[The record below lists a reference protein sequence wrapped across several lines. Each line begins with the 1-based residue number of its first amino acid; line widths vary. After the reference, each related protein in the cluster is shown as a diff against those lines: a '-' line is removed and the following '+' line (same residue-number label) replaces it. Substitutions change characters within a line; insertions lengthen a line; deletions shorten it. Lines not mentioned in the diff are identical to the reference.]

1 MRHGKVI
8 SVLKWPFH
16 SYVFES
22 VSSPTSLCYNMMRP
36 VTRLPR
42 ATSAI
47 RVLHNRYSV
56 IPSSPYGAAKGQ
68 RYRLSS
74 TPQRFAS
81 STTGKVPPPPQGP
94 SSTIPE
100 GNSRLPGSTGG
111 KQKKSRLYRFTRF
124 TLISGALVWTGVE
137 LDKRYN
143 SAAVTRSIRTGWM
156 G

>member
-1 MRHGKVI
+1 VI
-8 SVLKWPFH
+8 SVLRWPFH

-56 IPSSPYGAAKGQ
+56 ILSSPYGAAKGQ

-81 STTGKVPPPPQGP
+81 STTGKVPPPPQRP